1 VGYSV
6 YYDGELRVSSSLS
19 EQHAAL
25 VTALVNQEQTE
36 ETRAIFAAF
45 AAQPERDLPF
55 HGGLLSVSEDRQLLF
70 PEEDESRHG
79 IGLWLRLLIDYV
91 FVPLGY
97 TLSGEIT
104 WEGEDRDDAG
114 TIFVKE
120 NDLEIVDNLIFNV
133 GPSWAPNHFVDET
146 LKNELRRLLDSADSI
161 GCTSDLAVVE
171 SAPVETIR
179 SLLNKM

>member
-55 HGGLLSVSEDRQLLF
+55 HGGLLSVSEDGQLLV
-70 PEEDESRHG
+70 PEEDESRHDRFMAQASYRLRFRSAG
-79 IGLWLRLLIDYV
+79 IH
-91 FVPLGY
+91 
-97 TLSGEIT
+97 
-104 WEGEDRDDAG
+104 
-114 TIFVKE
+114 
-120 NDLEIVDNLIFNV
+120 LE
-133 GPSWAPNHFVDET
+133 
-146 LKNELRRLLDSADSI
+146 R
-161 GCTSDLAVVE
+161 
-171 SAPVETIR
+171 
-179 SLLNKM
+179 

>member
-6 YYDGELRVSSSLS
+6 YYGGELRVSSSLT

-55 HGGLLSVSEDRQLLF
+55 HAGLLSVSEDGQLLV

-114 TIFVKE
+114 MIFVKE
-120 NDLEIVDNLIFNV
+120 NALEIVEDLIFNA
-133 GPSWAPNHFVDET
+133 GSTWAPNHFVDET
-146 LKNELRRLLDSADSI
+146 LKNELRRLLDSADST

-171 SAPVETIR
+171 SASIETIR
-179 SLLNKM
+179 FLLNKM